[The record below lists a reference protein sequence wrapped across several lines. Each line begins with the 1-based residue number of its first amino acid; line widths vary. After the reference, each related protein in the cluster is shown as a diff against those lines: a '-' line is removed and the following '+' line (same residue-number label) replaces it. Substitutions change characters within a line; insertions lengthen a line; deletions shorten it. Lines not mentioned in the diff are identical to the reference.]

1 MSATVVELVEAAV
14 PILERMAL
22 AFQRLDSA
30 NEKQR
35 IATANRLGAVQTK
48 MDAIVDRVVDQFD
61 MFASDVESLSLQPD
75 ELAQSSSTIRQVAP
89 PVRGGAATN
98 RPKTLRS
105 EKTPR
110 VVIRGS
116 TSRGKPHPDVKPL
129 SKRTANAL

>member
-1 MSATVVELVEAAV
+1 MSATVVELVDAAV

-35 IATANRLGAVQTK
+35 IATAKRLGAVQTK

-75 ELAQSSSTIRQVAP
+75 EVAQSSSTIRQVAP
-89 PVRGGAATN
+89 PVCRRSATH
-98 RPKTLRS
+98 RR
-105 EKTPR
+105 
-110 VVIRGS
+110 
-116 TSRGKPHPDVKPL
+116 
-129 SKRTANAL
+129 